1 MEIIKN
7 PARDKWGS
15 LTERSGIDTAK
26 IRGKVSDI
34 LADILSRGDAA
45 VRDYVEQFQG
55 VRLDSFAVTESE
67 FDEAE
72 KSLDTSLKEAIKAAG
87 ENIAKFHA
95 SQKLAVKK
103 VETIPGVVCWQKSVP
118 IEKVGLYVPGG
129 TAPLFSTVLMLAIPA
144 RIAGCS
150 KIVIC
155 SPCNSEGKV
164 NPATLYAAKIA
175 GVTDFYK
182 LGGVQAIGAM
192 AYGTESVTKVYKIFG
207 PGNQYVMEAKQQVS
221 ISGVAIDMPAGPSEV
236 EVLADDSAD
245 PEFVASD
252 FLSQSEHGVDS
263 QSILVTTDAALAD
276 KVKTAIGEQLKQLPR
291 REIVEKALQ
300 NSRIIIFDNMDDAI
314 DFTNEY
320 APEHLIISCRE
331 YGSIGE
337 RIINAGS
344 VFLGQ
349 YSPESAGDYASGT
362 NHTLPTSGYAKGY
375 NGVNLDSF
383 IRKITF
389 QEISRSGLQ
398 QIGETI
404 EIMAA
409 NELLDAHKNAVSIRL
424 KNK

>member
-1 MEIIKN
+1 
-7 PARDKWGS
+7 
-15 LTERSGIDTAK
+15 
-26 IRGKVSDI
+26 
-34 LADILSRGDAA
+34 
-45 VRDYVEQFQG
+45 
-55 VRLDSFAVTESE
+55 
-67 FDEAE
+67 
-72 KSLDTSLKEAIKAAG
+72 
-87 ENIAKFHA
+87 
-95 SQKLAVKK
+95 
-103 VETIPGVVCWQKSVP
+103 
-118 IEKVGLYVPGG
+118 
-129 TAPLFSTVLMLAIPA
+129 
-144 RIAGCS
+144 
-150 KIVIC
+150 
-155 SPCNSEGKV
+155 
-164 NPATLYAAKIA
+164 
-175 GVTDFYK
+175 
-182 LGGVQAIGAM
+182 M